1 MERRALEQERE
12 QFEAKK
18 RMELQEEIRER
29 ERLRKRWA
37 SIISFDI

>member
-29 ERLRKRWA
+29 ERLRKQRDW
-37 SIISFDI
+37 IIHIDI